1 MKSKRERSGKRRVVV
16 DVAIIFIQNV
26 ICVSY
31 REPFQT
37 AAQDK
42 THSRECAL
50 RSPSLYSLTH
60 HHDHHSRIITPCI
73 AVVVTALLQEH
84 ECWI

>member
-1 MKSKRERSGKRRVVV
+1 MKSKRERSGKRRDVVEN
-16 DVAIIFIQNV
+16 VAIIFIQNV

-42 THSRECAL
+42 THSRDVRPPLAF
-50 RSPSLYSLTH
+50 SLLTH
-60 HHDHHSRIITPCI
+60 ASS
-73 AVVVTALLQEH
+73 
-84 ECWI
+84 